1 MSFLYETHLHT
12 CQGSACGV
20 TPGREYPKRF
30 QDLGYDGIFVTDH
43 FFQGNCA
50 APRTGRWADR
60 VDAYMAG
67 YYDALEAGEKI
78 GFKVFFGIEQNYRGD
93 EYLLY
98 GIDREFLLAH
108 EDMERWPRERLFDE
122 VRAWGG
128 CAVQAHPFRERGY
141 ITKIHLQLRG
151 LDAIE
156 GVNTG
161 NKPHEDAL
169 ALKYAAF
176 LGLPVTGGSDIH
188 NVQTATAERL
198 CAVEF
203 DEPLLSGADYAR
215 RLRCGKAPAIRYP
228 VGRLEGVWPQ
238 LPATP
243 WEAGTTDEID
253 TRFKLEDIIND
264 LEEKK
269 HDA

>member
-1 MSFLYETHLHT
+1 MKYLYETHLHT

-20 TPGREYPKRF
+20 SPGREYPQKY

-50 APRTGRWADR
+50 APRTGKWADR

-98 GIDREFLLAH
+98 GIDRDFLLAH
-108 EDMERWPRERLFDE
+108 DDMESWPRERLFQE
-122 VRAWGG
+122 VHAWGG
-128 CAVQAHPFRERGY
+128 CVVQAHPFRERGY
-141 ITKIHLQLRG
+141 ISKMHFQLSG

-161 NKPHEDAL
+161 NHPHEDAS
-169 ALKYAAF
+169 ALKYAEHFGFA
-176 LGLPVTGGSDIH
+176 VTCGSDIH
-188 NVQTATAERL
+188 NVQTAVPERL
-198 CAVEF
+198 CAVMLE
-203 DEPLLSGADYAR
+203 EELNSGADYAR
-215 RLRCGKAPAIRYP
+215 YLRSGKPIALQYPA
-228 VGRLEGVWPQ
+228 GWLEGVSPR
-238 LPATP
+238 LPITP
-243 WEAGTTDEID
+243 YEAGGERADAQ
-253 TRFKLEDIIND
+253 FD
-264 LEEKK
+264 LQPILFN
-269 HDA
+269 